1 MSAGR
6 YEASGEA
13 ASGVGVAVIG
23 GLMSL
28 GFGALVLTSLLD
40 ALAFPDEP
48 RKLTVAEAVAL
59 GEPPR
64 DAWIEL
70 TDARLDCTIAPSY
83 GDSGSNLYAVL
94 VGADGQARVLV
105 TSEDPMP
112 ASCEAWQPGPRVGV
126 LVTIDRHRPAG
137 LDWAALE
144 RSARWP
150 TERVPM
156 LATMSGPGNSWGLV
170 ALVSPLL
177 LFGLA
182 LLVGGLRPA
191 LRRARERAGR
201 VVPFQVPRRALAMPL
216 STGGAALTLVL
227 PMASVVPILVFGPL
241 FVAEHLPRFMTLV
254 LGVAWAAWFFAVIGV
269 LMEVWTK
276 RASDVV
282 LTPEGLAVRGGP
294 LHAVGHRWRDLVP
307 EHSRIDEAVGQAG
320 APPSTRLWL
329 AGEVAAS
336 TEQPEERASL
346 AAVADTV
353 HALATQA
360 RGGQAAPS
368 TAGPPEATSCPSCGA
383 PLALAAVEV
392 VTCHRCG
399 AQVPLPPAARAQLAA
414 LQQLESARRAAEQR
428 VRRLLAQPGATATNL
443 LLALSIPPLFLG
455 WPAAAIYY
463 DELHQLRGL
472 LTWQDGV
479 VLFVGTFAFTYGLS
493 WLVRAQVIGREA
505 IRLLS
510 TRFAARPPERQ
521 GDPPS
526 CRSCGAA
533 LPVSTDAEQLVALC
547 AYCHSENLLAV
558 NLVPSARRED
568 TQAAH
573 LGDLLV
579 ERLARRR
586 RLRAASVVSLGVLV
600 ASAWGLYARLAG

>member
-1 MSAGR
+1 MSGR

-13 ASGVGVAVIG
+13 ASGVGVAAIG

-28 GFGALVLTSLLD
+28 GFGAVVLSSLLD
-40 ALAFPDEP
+40 VLSFPDEP
-48 RKLTVAEAVAL
+48 RRLTVAEAVAL

-64 DAWIEL
+64 GAWVEL
-70 TDARLDCTIAPSY
+70 TDARLDCAIAPTH
-83 GDSGSNLYAVL
+83 GDSGSNVYAVL

-105 TSEDPMP
+105 TSEDPLP
-112 ASCEAWQPGPRVGV
+112 SSCEAWQPVPRVGV

-150 TERVPM
+150 TDRVPM
-156 LATMSGPGNSWGLV
+156 LATMSGPSNAWGLV

-177 LFGLA
+177 LLGLA
-182 LLVGGLRPA
+182 LLVGGLYPA

-201 VVPFQVPRRALAMPL
+201 VVPFVVPRRALAMPL

-227 PMASVVPILVFGPL
+227 PMASIVPILVFGPL
-241 FVAEHLPRFMTLV
+241 FVAEYLPNVMTVV
-254 LGVAWAAWFFAVIGV
+254 LGVAWAVWFFAVLGV

-282 LTPEGLAVRGGP
+282 LAPEGLVVHGGP
-294 LHAVGHRWRDLVP
+294 LHAVAHRWRELVP
-307 EHSRIDEAVGQAG
+307 EDSRVAEAAAEG
-320 APPSTRLWL
+320 ARVPSTQLWL
-329 AGEVAAS
+329 AGEVAAR
-336 TEQPEERASL
+336 TEHPEERASL
-346 AAVADTV
+346 TAVADTV
-353 HALATQA
+353 RALATQA
-360 RGGQAAPS
+360 RGGQAAPT
-368 TAGPPEATSCPSCGA
+368 TAGPPEATSCPGCGA
-383 PLALAAVEV
+383 PLALAASELVS
-392 VTCHRCG
+392 CHRCG

-414 LQQLESARRAAEQR
+414 LERLESARHTAEQR

-443 LLALSIPPLFLG
+443 LLLLSIPPLFLG

-463 DELHQLRGL
+463 DELHQIRGV

-479 VLFVGTFAFTYGLS
+479 VLFIGTFAFTYGLS

-533 LPVSTDAEQLVALC
+533 LPVSADQDQLVALC

-558 NLVPSARRED
+558 NLVPSSQRED
-568 TQAAH
+568 AQAAH
-573 LGDLLV
+573 LGELLV

-586 RLRAASVVSLGVLV
+586 RLRWASMLSLVVLV
-600 ASAWGLYARLAG
+600 TSVWGLSARLAG

>member
-6 YEASGEA
+6 YEASAEA
-13 ASGVGVAVIG
+13 ATGMGVAVIG

-70 TDARLDCTIAPSY
+70 TDARLDCTIAPTY
-83 GDSGSNLYAVL
+83 GDSGSNVYAVL

-105 TSEDPMP
+105 TSEDPLP
-112 ASCEAWQPGPRVGV
+112 ASCEAWQPVPRVGV

-144 RSARWP
+144 SSARWP

-156 LATMSGPGNSWGLV
+156 LATMSGPSNSWGLV

-177 LFGLA
+177 LIGL
-182 LLVGGLRPA
+182 LLLMGGLRPA
-191 LRRARERAGR
+191 IRRARERAGR
-201 VVPFQVPRRALAMPL
+201 VVPFDVPRRALAMPL

-282 LTPEGLAVRGGP
+282 LAPDGLAVRGGP
-294 LHAVGHRWRDLVP
+294 LHAVAHRWRELVP
-307 EHSRIDEAVGQAG
+307 ERSKVDEAEVQAG
-320 APPSTRLWL
+320 VGPTTRLWL

-336 TEQPEERASL
+336 TEHPEERASL
-346 AAVADTV
+346 TAVADTV
-353 HALATQA
+353 RALATQA
-360 RGGQAAPS
+360 QGGHLAPAP
-368 TAGPPEATSCPSCGA
+368 AGPPEATSCPSCGA
-383 PLALAAVEV
+383 PLALAASEV
-392 VTCHRCG
+392 VSCHRCG
-399 AQVPLPPAARAQLAA
+399 AQVPLPPSARAQLAA
-414 LQQLESARRAAEQR
+414 LDRLESARRAAEQR

-443 LLALSIPPLFLG
+443 LLLLSIPPLFLG

-463 DELHQLRGL
+463 DELHQIRGV

-510 TRFAARPPERQ
+510 TRFAARPPERH

-533 LPVSTDAEQLVALC
+533 LPVSADAEQLVALC

-586 RLRAASVVSLGVLV
+586 RLRLASVLSLAVLV
-600 ASAWGLYARLAG
+600 ASVWGLYARLVG